1 LVKIFN
7 VCFNKCYNE
16 IEGGVMMDRE
26 KQLFFYLIE
35 KVELPVLIS
44 ATVFGVFAV
53 IFGCLGILSA
63 IVENAYENMYYVA
76 AILLVFV
83 GFFALF

>member
-1 LVKIFN
+1 MGNNLVKKYLH
-7 VCFNKCYNE
+7 VA
-16 IEGGVMMDRE
+16 
-26 KQLFFYLIE
+26 LF
-35 KVELPVLIS
+35 
-44 ATVFGVFAV
+44 FAV

-83 GFFALF
+83 GFFALFGVLVLNVLNKGENNNKI